1 MQSGVI
7 GWAVRKPTS
16 CTDGYNASLNRQTWL
31 PSPVHRDFGHCRNT
45 HQATTVY
52 PAHLPPL
59 HTSEASFVS
68 IRRSQGLYVDKTGY
82 LRDLLALGPK
92 PLDGGSRS
100 LKHKYQFLARPRRFG
115 KSLLVSTLAAW
126 FQGAPMV
133 GLGTGGSVRR
143 DWGSHL
149 LAESK
154 WLWEGLDGEGWH
166 GAHGWHPVVH
176 LTMSDL
182 ITNDANR
189 LERGLSHLMSSV
201 AREWEARGVP
211 WGTDGLAPIPI
222 PGNMPALSFKDLLA
236 GLHRHFGVQ
245 PVVLIDEYDAPLTQ
259 FIGQPEHLPPAL
271 AAMRSFYGV
280 LKSAEHHL
288 YGVFLTGISRFARVN
303 LFSALNNLVDWSEHE
318 SCGALCGFTEQE
330 VEACLAPYLVWL
342 GEAVPAFA
350 RGQLLQRLR
359 EHYNGYR
366 FGRTPD
372 LPAVYNPYSLLECMR
387 LLESPAERRQ
397 AERGRW
403 PNRWSDSGTPAFLIG
418 LAQQGKAHLPEDV
431 EEWPHQTLSSYRL
444 DEPDYAALMV
454 QTGYFTFR
462 DGGDLPLRLDF
473 PNREVRETYAQD
485 LLAICHANFNT
496 PILRQLHGALVAGD
510 EIQWLEA
517 LHACFQPMAHQNLL
531 AEASYRAVLQSLLI
545 VTETDQR
552 GEESSWGG
560 DSDLVV
566 QLAERVYVIEVKL
579 NRSTRAA
586 REQVERKGYA
596 KPWFN
601 GSRTVIGIYLN
612 FRRDPQGTEA
622 TGIDC
627 EWETLYRP

>member
-1 MQSGVI
+1 MRFRIDKLGCLV
-7 GWAVRKPTS
+7 
-16 CTDGYNASLNRQTWL
+16 
-31 PSPVHRDFGHCRNT
+31 PSTGTLGTVAIPI
-45 HQATTVY
+45 VY

-92 PLDGGSRS
+92 PLDGGVRS
-100 LKHKYQFLARPRRFG
+100 LRYKYQFLARPRRFG
-115 KSLLVSTLAAW
+115 KSLLISTLAAW
-126 FQGAPMV
+126 FQGAPAV
-133 GLGTGGSVRR
+133 GLGSGGVGHKAWS
-143 DWGSHL
+143 SHL

-154 WLWEGLDGEGWH
+154 WLWEGLDGEDWH

-182 ITNDANR
+182 ITPDANR
-189 LERGLSHLMSSV
+189 LEQGLSHLMRRL
-201 AREWEARGVP
+201 ARHWRGRGVP
-211 WGTDGLAPIPI
+211 WGVDGLAPEPR
-222 PGNMPALSFKDLLA
+222 PGDLPALVFADILE
-236 GLHRHFGVQ
+236 GLHMCFGVQ

-259 FIGQPEHLPPAL
+259 FIGQPEQIPVAM

-280 LKSAEHHL
+280 LKTAEQHL

-303 LFSALNNLVDWSEHE
+303 LFSALNNLIDWSEHE
-318 SCGALCGFTEQE
+318 SCATLCGFTEQE
-330 VEACLAPYLVWL
+330 VETFLTPYLEWL
-342 GEAVPAFA
+342 EQQSPSFA
-350 RGQLLQRLR
+350 DGRLR
-359 EHYNGYR
+359 DGLRNYYKGYR
-366 FGRTPD
+366 FVRSPKAP
-372 LPAVYNPYSLLECMR
+372 LVYNPYTLLECMR

-418 LAQQGKAHLPEDV
+418 LAQQGKAYLPEDV
-431 EEWPHQTLSSYRL
+431 GEWPHQTLSNYRL

-473 PNREVRETYAQD
+473 PNREVRATYAQD

-496 PILRQLHGALVAGD
+496 PILRQLHGALVEGA
-510 EIQWLEA
+510 ETKWLEA

-545 VTETDQR
+545 VMETDQR

-579 NRSTRAA
+579 NRSIQAA
-586 REQVERKGYA
+586 REQVGRKGYA

-612 FRRDPQGTEA
+612 FRRDPQRTEA

-627 EWETLYRP
+627 EWEILYQP

>member
-1 MQSGVI
+1 MR
-7 GWAVRKPTS
+7 VRIDMLGLQVPSTRNLGPVAIAHRATS
-16 CTDGYNASLNRQTWL
+16 
-31 PSPVHRDFGHCRNT
+31 
-45 HQATTVY
+45 VY
-52 PAHLPPL
+52 PTHLPPL

-100 LKHKYQFLARPRRFG
+100 LRHKYQFLARPRRFG

-133 GLGTGGSVRR
+133 GWGTGGSDQR

-189 LERGLSHLMSSV
+189 LEQGLSHLMRRL
-201 AREWEARGVP
+201 ARHWRGRGVP
-211 WGTDGLAPIPI
+211 WGADGLVPEPGPGDIPE
-222 PGNMPALSFKDLLA
+222 LA
-236 GLHRHFGVQ
+236 FADILEGLHMCFGVQ

-318 SCGALCGFTEQE
+318 ACGALCGFSEQE
-330 VEACLAPYLVWL
+330 VEACLAPYLDWL
-342 GEAVPAFA
+342 GEATPAFA

-372 LPAVYNPYSLLECMR
+372 FPSVYNPYSLLECMR
-387 LLESPAERRQ
+387 LLESPVERRQ

-418 LAQQGKAHLPEDV
+418 LVQQGKAHLPEDV
-431 EEWPHQTLSSYRL
+431 EEWPRQTLSSYRL

-473 PNREVRETYAQD
+473 PNREVRETYAED

-496 PILRQLHGALVAGD
+496 PTLRQLHGALAEGD
-510 EIQWLEA
+510 EAQWLEA

-545 VTETDQR
+545 VMEMDQR
-552 GEESSWGG
+552 GEDSSWGG

-579 NRSTRAA
+579 NRNIQAA
-586 REQVERKGYA
+586 RDQVERKGYA

-601 GSRTVIGIYLN
+601 GPRTIIGIYLN

-627 EWETLYRP
+627 EWEILYRP